1 MRPPGRLARRGT
13 VDIAQDWGRSSTFA
27 PYLLLTLVSQVHP
40 VSLAIPT
47 PRRCLTCAATV
58 LRVTSRDHDPAELH
72 RRFEEIITGMD
83 LDDLKELAGQLL
95 TFPSRVPAKS
105 ETRPS
110 LRKPGRGEAAIL
122 RVRVDLAHAK
132 PPIWRRLD
140 VCSDIG
146 LDVFHQVLQSAFG
159 WMDSHLHRFALG
171 GSPFDRNSEL
181 FLCPYDV
188 DEGEDDGT
196 PAKDVTLDQTLSE
209 PGDVLHYCYD
219 YGDSWDLII
228 TLESVIP
235 LSESAP
241 VAVCIDGRR
250 AAPPEDCGGL
260 REAAELAEILEDPT
274 HFDLDEINQALNDPY
289 MQLRASGFDPRLVE
303 LLNMLR
309 YTPIGDDLVLSL
321 ISLAESRTEIPPE
334 EKATALRPILW
345 LLDYMGG
352 DGLLLTSAGH
362 LKPDDV
368 TALASVIPAM
378 ADWIGTANRES
389 HTYPV
394 LSFRESVQKLG
405 LVRKY
410 RGKLLLTKQGANLRG
425 NPNGLWRYIAGR
437 LPVGKHGSID
447 VPAGLLAL
455 VFAASTRADYPP
467 LGPIAEALNEL
478 GWRHSDRSSV
488 STDDVHRAT
497 ADTVRVLENLAM
509 DPRPLRG
516 IERHQF
522 SAVAAAL
529 ARDAVLNRG
538 PLTDR

>member
-1 MRPPGRLARRGT
+1 
-13 VDIAQDWGRSSTFA
+13 
-27 PYLLLTLVSQVHP
+27 
-40 VSLAIPT
+40 
-47 PRRCLTCAATV
+47 
-58 LRVTSRDHDPAELH
+58 
-72 RRFEEIITGMD
+72 MD
-83 LDDLKELAGQLL
+83 LDDLTELAGQLL
-95 TFPSRVPAKS
+95 TFPSRVPAKP

-110 LRKPGRGEAAIL
+110 LRKPRRSKAAIL
-122 RVRVDLAHAK
+122 RVRVDLEHAK

-140 VCSDIG
+140 VRSDIG

-171 GSPFDRNSEL
+171 GSPFDRNTEL

-196 PAKDVTLDQTLSE
+196 PAKDVMLDQTLSE
-209 PGDVLHYCYD
+209 PGDVLQYCYD

-235 LSESAP
+235 LGESGP

-260 REAAELAEILEDPT
+260 REAAELAEVLEDPT

-289 MQLRASGFDPRLVE
+289 MQLRVSGFDPRLVE

-309 YTPIGDDLVLSL
+309 YTRIGDDLVLRL

-334 EKATALRPILW
+334 EKATALRPFLS
-345 LLDYMGG
+345 LLDYVGG
-352 DGLLLTSAGH
+352 DGLPLTSAGY

-368 TALASVIPAM
+368 TAIASVIPAM

-394 LSFRESVQKLG
+394 LWFRESVQKLG

-410 RGKLLLTKQGANLRG
+410 RGRLRLTKAGGSARG
-425 NPNGLWRYIAGR
+425 DPEALWRYLAHR
-437 LPVGKHGSID
+437 LPLGRAGSLD
-447 VPAGLLAL
+447 LPAGLLAL
-455 VFAASTRADYPP
+455 AFAASNPTDDPP
-467 LGPIAEALNEL
+467 LGHIAEALNEL
-478 GWRHSDRSSV
+478 GWRHSDRSPV
-488 STDDVHRAT
+488 NGDDVHWAT
-497 ADTVRVLENLAM
+497 EETFRVLDNITTV
-509 DPRPLRG
+509 PRTRRWR
-516 IERHQF
+516 ERHQL
-522 SAVAAAL
+522 SAVAAEL
-529 ARDAVLNRG
+529 VRDAL
-538 PLTDR
+538 LDR